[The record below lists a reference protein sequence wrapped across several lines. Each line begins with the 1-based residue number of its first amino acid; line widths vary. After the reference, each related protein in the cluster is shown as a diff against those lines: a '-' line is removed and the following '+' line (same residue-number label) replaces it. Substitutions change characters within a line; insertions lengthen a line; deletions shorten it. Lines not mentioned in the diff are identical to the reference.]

1 MVLGKVI
8 TLMKSCFFYYF
19 WKKKHEEVS
28 RISSTSFRKRL
39 VFFSSFSV
47 DFGTTKPFTL
57 SYDNIDRRNC
67 NPVTTWLFF
76 SNFRI
81 SSVLICAL
89 VAWKK
94 VFYRMKFG
102 LALYFISM
110 LLIIQPDAILS
121 CDTANWWA
129 SLDKK
134 GWSVCPNDR
143 TFLKGLWRNDPSGNN
158 GLWLIEEGKCC
169 GAKEPSYANQPST
182 CTNANWWSALD
193 RWVVLV
199 EYHRAFKTLAF

>member
-39 VFFSSFSV
+39 ALFSSFSV

-110 LLIIQPDAILS
+110 LLIIQPDATLS

-169 GAKEPSYANQPST
+169 RAKEPSYANQPST
-182 CTNANWWSALD
+182 CTNANWWRTLD
-193 RWVVLV
+193 P
-199 EYHRAFKTLAF
+199 

>member
-39 VFFSSFSV
+39 VLFSSFSV

-76 SNFRI
+76 KLSDLQRFNLRFGCLKEGFLQDEVWARTLLYQHAADN
-81 SSVLICAL
+81 STWRHSELWHSKL
-89 VAWKK
+89 VGKSWQERLVCMSKWSYFPQRAMAKWSIGEQRPLA
-94 VFYRMKFG
+94 YRGRK
-102 LALYFISM
+102 M
-110 LLIIQPDAILS
+110 LQS
-121 CDTANWWA
+121 
-129 SLDKK
+129 
-134 GWSVCPNDR
+134 
-143 TFLKGLWRNDPSGNN
+143 
-158 GLWLIEEGKCC
+158 
-169 GAKEPSYANQPST
+169 
-182 CTNANWWSALD
+182 
-193 RWVVLV
+193 
-199 EYHRAFKTLAF
+199 